1 MLQSSSFTL
10 MKAEYYDGAA
20 DAKGSCLLVLT
31 SPSAGQSMTREAV
44 KWRPIAAESI
54 FEFGTLKHRY
64 DVHVVLNCVYT
75 NSQLVCIRQQEANPF
90 Y

>member
-1 MLQSSSFTL
+1 

-20 DAKGSCLLVLT
+20 DANGSCLLVLT
-31 SPSAGQSMTREAV
+31 SPSGQSMTREAV

-64 DVHVVLNCVYT
+64 DVHVVLNCVYIT
-75 NSQLVCIRQQEANPF
+75 SQLDCIRQQEANPF